1 MSPPSSHLVV
11 WNGACGHMNIAVL
24 ADAIKSVVIIAYGRS
39 GGIAEDVCKG
49 GAIIERIFSNAYY
62 GVGEDDG
69 GEGEA
74 TIERP
79 GFNARYGGGDGYG
92 GEGGASIERPVSNAC
107 YGVGGAVAGNGFGN
121 SDCS

>member
-39 GGIAEDVCKG
+39 GGIAVDVCEG
-49 GAIIERIFSNAYY
+49 GAIIERIFSNARY
-62 GVGEDDG
+62 GVGDGDG

-79 GFNARYGGGDGYG
+79 GFNARYGVRDGYG
-92 GEGGASIERPVSNAC
+92 GEGGAIRERIFSHAG
-107 YGVGGAVAGNGFGN
+107 YGVGDSG
-121 SDCS
+121 